1 MFRLWFSFKNNR
13 RTKVLLVGIFE
24 KTKNV
29 IDCQKRYFG
38 RFWRLITV
46 FVLILKNTDQN
57 NMCVPVSKRL
67 YSSRIRICNTKRETK
82 TLNCTRTIFQ
92 NVIQVCVVFKCRLDN
107 PWNWIT
113 IYCTV
118 LCQYWGS
125 HTRRGIRWYSSSS
138 TVPHCSETHS
148 MGDGFTLEVCSHCS
162 CFDCT
167 LFEVAQVSFFWTG
180 KFTSICRIFSAYRL
194 DYIFRSIDVFI

>member
-1 MFRLWFSFKNNR
+1 MFQ
-13 RTKVLLVGIFE
+13 LV
-24 KTKNV
+24 NV
-29 IDCQKRYFG
+29 C
-38 RFWRLITV
+38 TV
-46 FVLILKNTDQN
+46 AESGSATLF
-57 NMCVPVSKRL
+57 
-67 YSSRIRICNTKRETK
+67 KRETK

-92 NVIQVCVVFKCRLDN
+92 NVIQVCVVFKCRLGN

-125 HTRRGIRWYSSSS
+125 HTRRGVRWYSSSS